1 MRLSVV
7 GCGYLG
13 ATHAACMAEL
23 GHDVVGVEV
32 DRSRLSRLEAGD
44 LPFFEPRL
52 PELLRRNVAAG
63 RLCFTSDVSEAAGA
77 DVHFLCVGTP
87 QLGDALG
94 ADLSQ
99 VHGAVAALAP
109 HLTRPALVVGKSTVP
124 VGTARGLADALRRDA
139 PAGAAVELAWNPEF
153 LREGFAVQDTLEP
166 DRLVFGVRSPAAE
179 ERLRDVYATPI
190 DVGTPVITTTLETAE
205 MSKLAA
211 NAFLATKI
219 SFINAVAEMCE
230 VSGADVVSLADTL
243 GFDTRI
249 GRRFLN
255 AGVGFGGGC
264 LPKDIRAFQHRAGEL
279 GVEDMMGLLDDVDR
293 INQRRRER
301 AVQVAAQLL
310 GGRLGGA
317 RVAVLGAAFKPES
330 DDVRDSPALW
340 IAGQLQLSGAAVR
353 VHDPQAMSNA
363 RDRFPTLEYA
373 DSVADACH
381 RADLVMLLTEWQQFR
396 KLTPEDL
403 EDLVARRCIFD
414 GRNVLDPQAWRAAGW
429 TYHGVGRP

>member
-1 MRLSVV
+1 
-7 GCGYLG
+7 
-13 ATHAACMAEL
+13 
-23 GHDVVGVEV
+23 
-32 DRSRLSRLEAGD
+32 
-44 LPFFEPRL
+44 
-52 PELLRRNVAAG
+52 
-63 RLCFTSDVSEAAGA
+63 
-77 DVHFLCVGTP
+77 
-87 QLGDALG
+87 
-94 ADLSQ
+94 
-99 VHGAVAALAP
+99 
-109 HLTRPALVVGKSTVP
+109 
-124 VGTARGLADALRRDA
+124 
-139 PAGAAVELAWNPEF
+139 
-153 LREGFAVQDTLEP
+153 
-166 DRLVFGVRSPAAE
+166 VRSPAAE
-179 ERLRDVYATPI
+179 ERLREVYATPI
-190 DVGTPVITTTLETAE
+190 DGGTPVITTTLETAE
-205 MSKLAA
+205 MAKLAA

-310 GGRLGGA
+310 GGPLGGA

-340 IAGQLQLSGAAVR
+340 IAGQLQLGGAAVR
-353 VHDPQAMSNA
+353 VHDPQAMPKA

-373 DSVADACH
+373 DTVADACH

-403 EDLVARRCIFD
+403 EDLVDRRCIFD
-414 GRNVLDPQAWRAAGW
+414 GRNVLDPHAWRAAGW